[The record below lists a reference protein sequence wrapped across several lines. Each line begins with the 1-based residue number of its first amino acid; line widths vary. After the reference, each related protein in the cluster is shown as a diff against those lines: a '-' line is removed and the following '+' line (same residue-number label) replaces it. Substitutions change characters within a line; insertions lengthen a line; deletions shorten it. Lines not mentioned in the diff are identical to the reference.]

1 MAETGVPEALRLRLQ
16 QSLFQTADWMR
27 NQPGA

>member
-1 MAETGVPEALRLRLQ
+1 MAETGVPEVLRQRLR
-16 QSLFQTADWMR
+16 SSFANTADWMR